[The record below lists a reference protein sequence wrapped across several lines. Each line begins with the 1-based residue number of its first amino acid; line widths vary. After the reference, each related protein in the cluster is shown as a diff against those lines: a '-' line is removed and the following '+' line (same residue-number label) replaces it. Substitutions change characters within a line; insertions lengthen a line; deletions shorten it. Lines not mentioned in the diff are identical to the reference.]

1 VLSNAPWV
9 TRDRLQ
15 SVLQLDG
22 SMLRSMNAKSVSH
35 SVLEELWELWKG
47 LSGVDSSFLLLAVGV
62 GRIGETS
69 YIIVRCTN
77 SRNWEDAV
85 STSYHNY

>member
-1 VLSNAPWV
+1 MLSNSPWV
-9 TRDRLQ
+9 TSDRLQ

-69 YIIVRCTN
+69 RETRCVVTVD
-77 SRNWEDAV
+77 RNGVESKGRGAM
-85 STSYHNY
+85 